1 MEYRRR
7 DGRSSVDM
15 KPDGGEDGEALARQK
30 TLASSF
36 PSRYCRQSDS
46 QKM

>member
-15 KPDGGEDGEALARQK
+15 KPDGGEDGEALVRQK
-30 TLASSF
+30 CVSGVAH
-36 PSRYCRQSDS
+36 
-46 QKM
+46 